1 MLEMPPVN
9 KKEGHDA
16 SSKASA
22 LVQEQHVRKKGRND
36 AIQCIHSKNFSLYA
50 PPYALT
56 TM

>member
-1 MLEMPPVN
+1 MLEMQPVN
-9 KKEGHDA
+9 KKKGHDA